1 MTRAQIEDIIWQATV
16 KVLGLDPQAEATQ
29 SKVRISWPLSETG
42 NSNWQRDENVVFIRL
57 APTSD
62 DYSSLWELSHADS
75 NGEYV
80 ELVSNQ
86 EAYETVWLCYG
97 PDALEYAQKLRYGLG
112 REDIRAYLNVNSMA
126 FKPVVAMPTHM
137 PEQDRSGEWW
147 ERYDVRAQMY
157 CKQVRQYSEGYI
169 DTTPNI
175 TVEIDDSLPPL
186 IVDDGDGNLSPNPI
200 LALEYYDFLDGNIFI
215 KNVEGKPDAI
225 KVRFVDKSSGEI
237 YATTIR

>member
-62 DYSSLWELSHADS
+62 DYSSLWESSHADS
-75 NGEYV
+75 NGEYI

-97 PDALEYAQKLRYGLG
+97 PDALEYAQTLRYGLG
-112 REDIRAYLNVNSMA
+112 REDIRAYLSAYSMA

-175 TVEIDDSLPPL
+175 NIEVNNGVDSAFID
-186 IVDDGDGNLSPNPI
+186 IDGGNVAPATGIDL
-200 LALEYYDFLDGNIFI
+200 DFTDLD
-215 KNVEGKPDAI
+215 A
-225 KVRFVDKSSGEI
+225 GEI
-237 YATTIR
+237 VITERS